1 MRFVTLEIE
10 NFLLSVFIS
19 VGIQWINCRE
29 ICELFFGTNET
40 VHYIHVWRSVLSGC
54 L

>member
-1 MRFVTLEIE
+1 MRFVTWEIE
-10 NFLLSVFIS
+10 NLSVS
-19 VGIQWINCRE
+19 VFSGLILE
-29 ICELFFGTNET
+29 KICELFFGTNET